1 MPENKRIITFL
12 KKNSIPFTLTHHP
25 KAYTA
30 QRVAAAVH
38 IPGDVLVKSIIIK
51 IDGKM
56 ALAVLP
62 ANDRIVFKEFAHQLH
77 AKKVELATEEEF
89 RKLFPDCETGAMP
102 PFGNLY
108 DMDTYIA
115 SDLTTNED
123 IAYNA
128 CNHMD
133 VIKQKFED
141 YNRLVSPIIVHFEM
155 H

>member
-1 MPENKRIITFL
+1 MPENKRILTYL
-12 KKNSIPFTLTHHP
+12 KENGVPFTLSHHP

-30 QRVAAAVH
+30 QRVAASAH
-38 IPGDVLVKSIIIK
+38 IPGNILIKTVAVK

-62 ANDRIVFKEFAHQLH
+62 ANDRIEFKEFARQLH
-77 AKKVELATEEEF
+77 SKKVTLAAEEEF
-89 RKLFPDCETGAMP
+89 RKFFPDCETGAMP
-102 PFGNLY
+102 PYGNLY
-108 DMDTYIA
+108 NMDTYIA
-115 SDLTTNED
+115 SDLAKNEE

-133 VIKQKFED
+133 IITQRFED
-141 YNRLVSPIIVHFEM
+141 YNRLVSPIMVHFEM